1 MVYVPRKNPEQRSVI
16 PMNSE
21 KNSLPFQSQIDQ
33 VHSQVRHFGSKLYH
47 YTSISALKGIVDN
60 NEFWLCDPLQMN
72 DSQELTNFINEIEV
86 ALLQD
91 CPNSKPD
98 ICKLFKDINR
108 KIESERPYIASFSK
122 NKDDAAQWER
132 YGDFAHGICLVIST
146 NVLSR
151 CAILDDMGLCKIFY
165 SENPRKHE
173 LYKYLKEFYTTG
185 MFPQNCGFTDISQ
198 IPGNAIPTSSG
209 YKNFSF
215 ASENEIRLI
224 SDFTKHGCEKDVL
237 CDNKIKHI
245 YAYRPSKY
253 ALLGQVIT
261 GIILGPKSTQ
271 NVNDLKH
278 FLTFR
283 GYEKI
288 AQNIELSKSSLR

>member
-1 MVYVPRKNPEQRSVI
+1 
-16 PMNSE
+16 MNSE
-21 KNSLPFQSQIDQ
+21 KNLFPFEGQTNQI
-33 VHSQVRHFGSKLYH
+33 HNQVRHFGSKLYH

-72 DSQELTNFINEIEV
+72 DSQELTNFINEIEA

-98 ICKLFKDINR
+98 ICKLFKNINR

-151 CAILDDMGLCKIFY
+151 CAILDDMWLCKISY

-185 MFPQNCGFTDISQ
+185 MFSQNCGFSDISK
-198 IPGNAIPTSSG
+198 IPGNIIATSSG

-215 ASENEIRLI
+215 ASEKEIRLI
-224 SDFTKHGCEKDVL
+224 SYFTKNGYEKDML
-237 CDNKIKHI
+237 CGNKTKHI
-245 YAYRPSKY
+245 YAYQPSKY

-261 GIILGPKSTQ
+261 GIILGPKFAQ
-271 NVNDLKH
+271 NVDDLKH
-278 FLTFR
+278 FLTYN
-283 GYEKI
+283 GCEKI
-288 AQNIELSKSSLR
+288 AQNIEPSKSSLR